1 MKAKTQIL
9 PLKAK
14 KNPLFTAA
22 KEGARDRV
30 EELLT
35 AGADI
40 DTGRPHR
47 SNPKLNESPL
57 YAAAKNGHVEVVK
70 ILMNHRPRP
79 TYSYL

>member
-14 KNPLFTAA
+14 KSLIYSSQG
-22 KEGARDRV
+22 GARDRV